1 MLLTKVTDGS
11 AIWHI
16 LAHLGRIC
24 DSWNFLGIKLQKWSK
39 FIACLKM
46 LSGFFYIYILK
57 DYPRTGI
64 MGLVFALRLWDFKF
78 CGAGTSVS
86 IGQFAWLTPP
96 FKPIGSRIASPRLRH
111 SQQNA
116 NCKAKNLRA
125 ANAWHLPL
133 SNLCHRADFGDF
145 FFWQKMALR
154 HYGRCSYS
162 VNVAG
167 SCGNL
172 FSMQEREHR

>member
-46 LSGFFYIYILK
+46 LSGFFYIYIE
-57 DYPRTGI
+57 
-64 MGLVFALRLWDFKF
+64 GLPTHRYNGPCFCTILWDFKF

-133 SNLCHRADFGDF
+133 SNLCHRVDFGD

-167 SCGNL
+167 SGGNL
-172 FSMQEREHR
+172 FWMQVRQHR